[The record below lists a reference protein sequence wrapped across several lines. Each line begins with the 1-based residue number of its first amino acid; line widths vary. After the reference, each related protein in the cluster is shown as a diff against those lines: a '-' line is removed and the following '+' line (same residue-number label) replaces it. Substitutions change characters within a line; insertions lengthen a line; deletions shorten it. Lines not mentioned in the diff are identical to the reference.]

1 MSEHRL
7 KRHQS
12 KLIMGSAIGL
22 ATILVAIDHTR
33 HSLPTPEPAAISDS
47 TGEEE
52 MPCGLDSE
60 SPCGMD
66 AETPCGL
73 DAPCSMDSESPC
85 GMGEDETPCGL
96 D

>member
-1 MSEHRL
+1 M
-7 KRHQS
+7 KKQQS

-33 HSLPTPEPAAISDS
+33 HSLPTPEAPAISDS
-47 TGEEE
+47 A
-52 MPCGLDSE
+52 SE
-60 SPCGMD
+60 AEAPCGMD

-73 DAPCSMDSESPC
+73 DGETPC
-85 GMGEDETPCGL
+85 GMGTETPCGL